1 MVAIPVAAWDPQ
13 YIQEEGWTLHSYT
26 LQSGNVLRFA
36 AQDVRRERTGIH
48 AKVCI
53 FMNWVALAHSNFN
66 IERDEERVRL
76 ANSAYSHLDDKTH
89 NVDRDEFPKNQF
101 KHALDLFCMGIWD
114 YQVGA
119 QMGDWMEGD
128 PDTPAARPL
137 LGNYILEGAGT
148 ILYAP
153 PGQGKSFTAMAWASS
168 LMYGIDTI
176 WQLHDTRI
184 PLYVNLERDA
194 RSMQG
199 RLAVVNKA
207 LGIDARS
214 PIPFLNA
221 RGRSLSDV
229 FEAAKRTIAQHSCE
243 VVFYDS
249 ISRAGGGGSMV
260 ADDVA
265 NRIMDMLNSLCPTW
279 VAIGHSPRADDGH
292 VYGSQMFTAAAD
304 LEVQLKSQTST
315 LEGCTGVGLTVTKAN
330 DIPTGGMT
338 MHVLEWG
345 DAGLTGIRK
354 ARPGEFSEV
363 EAGVKHG
370 LEDEMAQF
378 IDTNGTISATA
389 LAKTLGKNRSNVAN
403 ILASSKRFQVAG
415 RDGREVLYG
424 LSTER
429 VAWATEGN
437 TYGNS

>member
-1 MVAIPVAAWDPQ
+1 VVAIPAAAWDPQ
-13 YIQEEGWTLHSYT
+13 YEQEQGWTLHSYT

-76 ANSAYSHLDDKTH
+76 ANSAYSHLDDKVH
-89 NVDRDEFPKNQF
+89 NVDREEFPKNQL
-101 KHALDLFCMGIWD
+101 KHALDLFCIGVWD
-114 YQVGA
+114 YEVGA

-128 PDTPAARPL
+128 PDTPPARPL
-137 LGNYILEGAGT
+137 LGNYVLDGAGT

-153 PGQGKSFTAMAWASS
+153 PGQGKSYTAIAWATC
-168 LMYGIDTI
+168 LMYGIDRI
-176 WQLHDTRI
+176 WPLHDTRI

-194 RSMQG
+194 RSMAG
-199 RLAVVNKA
+199 RLAAVNAA
-207 LGIDARS
+207 LGIDSRS

-229 FEAAKRTIAQHSCE
+229 FEAAKRTIAQHGCE

-260 ADDVA
+260 GDDVA
-265 NRIMDMLNSLCPTW
+265 NRIMDMLNALCPTW
-279 VAIGHSPRADDGH
+279 VAIGHSPRADDTH

-304 LEVQLKSQTST
+304 LEVQLKSQTSHD
-315 LEGCTGVGLTVTKAN
+315 EDCTGVGLQITKAN
-330 DIPTGGMT
+330 DVPTGGLS

-345 DAGLTGIRK
+345 SLGLTGIRR
-354 ARPGEFSEV
+354 ARPGEFAEV
-363 EAGVKHG
+363 EAAVKQSM
-370 LEDEMAQF
+370 EQEVWDF
-378 IDTNGTISATA
+378 IHTNGPASASVI
-389 LAKTLGKNRSNVAN
+389 AKTIGRNRSNVAN
-403 ILASSKRFQVAG
+403 LLAKSPRFERAG
-415 RDGREVLYG
+415 TEGHEIKYG
-424 LSTER
+424 LS
-429 VAWATEGN
+429 VAREAT
-437 TYGNS
+437 GNSWGNG